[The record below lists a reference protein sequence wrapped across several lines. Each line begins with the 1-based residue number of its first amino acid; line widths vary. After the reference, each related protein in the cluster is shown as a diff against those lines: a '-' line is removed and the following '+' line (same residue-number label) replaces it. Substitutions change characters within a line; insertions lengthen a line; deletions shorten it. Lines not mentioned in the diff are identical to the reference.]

1 MGPIGERNCRTLSSA
16 PTLKVM
22 DDGAMSRGPISAR
35 FPGVARFNNDLDVE
49 AYCSLPAVWASAGAA
64 RIARMEK
71 TCEASIV
78 VSWKGGEWDNGI
90 VHPVQMSLIY
100 TLLQIQISD
109 KRISGANATKGSSP
123 TDWSEIGSAARCSTP
138 PLTST

>member
-1 MGPIGERNCRTLSSA
+1 MSSA
-16 PTLKVM
+16 PILKVM

-35 FPGVARFNNDLDVE
+35 FPAVTRFSNDLDVE
-49 AYCSLPAVWASAGAA
+49 AYCSFPAVWARAGTV

-90 VHPVQMSLIY
+90 VHPVQMLLIY
-100 TLLQIQISD
+100 TLLQIHISD
-109 KRISGANATKGSSP
+109 KRISGGTATKGSSP
-123 TDWSEIGSAARCSTP
+123 TDWTEISSAARCSTP

>member
-1 MGPIGERNCRTLSSA
+1 
-16 PTLKVM
+16 
-22 DDGAMSRGPISAR
+22 
-35 FPGVARFNNDLDVE
+35 
-49 AYCSLPAVWASAGAA
+49 
-64 RIARMEK
+64 MEK

-123 TDWSEIGSAARCSTP
+123 TDWSEIGSAAHLHLPPPRYLHYP
-138 PLTST
+138 PLMVSATKRHNIDQVLLVLGRSAGL